1 MLKEFIKHIQ
11 ETTQPL
17 IQTIDPDIDS
27 GSTFAVTSDGK
38 AVELRPSIDHPDTLP
53 LHSLDALVKLV
64 QTEAIK
70 MADAAALTPLYI
82 TIPDHLTVRCF
93 GRPDPDARYF
103 RQVYY
108 EAKATDVP
116 GWGEKVQLGF
126 EEAQIALRTRF
137 QETPDTQY
145 AMKLLSDIC
154 CGAKVVYNDNGIA
167 TTVTTQKGV
176 ALQSNEQVRPII
188 TLKPY
193 RTFQEVEQPESIF
206 LIRVNERG
214 ISFTEA
220 DGGMWKLRARETVKA
235 FLEKALEAQR
245 AGEVREDAV

>member
-1 MLKEFIKHIQ
+1 MLKEFIEHIQ
-11 ETTQPL
+11 DTTRPQ
-17 IQTIDPDIDS
+17 IVEIDD
-27 GSTFAVTSDGK
+27 STFVIAPGGSATEV
-38 AVELRPSIDHPDTLP
+38 RPKIDRPDTLN

-64 QTEAIK
+64 QTEATK
-70 MADAAALTPLYI
+70 MAAPLYI

-93 GRPDPDARYF
+93 GQPDADARFF

-108 EAKATDVP
+108 EAHATDVP
-116 GWGEKVQLGF
+116 GWDETVRLGF

-137 QETPDTQY
+137 QETPDTIY

-154 CGAKVVYNDNGIA
+154 CGAKVVYNDSGIA

-220 DGGMWKLRARETVKA
+220 DGGMWKLQARETVKE
-235 FLEKALEAQR
+235 FLKDALEAEIT
-245 AGEVREDAV
+245 AGVVYIAL

>member
-1 MLKEFIKHIQ
+1 MLKEFIEHIQ
-11 ETTQPL
+11 KTTQP
-17 IQTIDPDIDS
+17 IIHQAGTR
-27 GSTFAVTSDGK
+27 TFVVTGDGE
-38 AVELRPSIDHPDTLP
+38 AGELRASLDCPNTLP

-64 QTEAIK
+64 RTEASR
-70 MADAAALTPLYI
+70 AESPLYI

-93 GRPDPDARYF
+93 GQPQPDARYF
-103 RQVYY
+103 RQFYY
-108 EAKATDVP
+108 EAHATDVP

-126 EEAQIALRTRF
+126 EEAQIAMRTRF
-137 QETPDTQY
+137 QETADTVY
-145 AMKLLSDIC
+145 ALKLLSDIC

-176 ALQSNEQVRPII
+176 ALQSNEQIRPII

-214 ISFTEA
+214 ITFTEA
-220 DGGMWKLRARETVKA
+220 DGGMWKLKARQTVKA
-235 FLEKALEAQR
+235 FLEEQLAEEVAGNGVYIAL
-245 AGEVREDAV
+245 

>member
-1 MLKEFIKHIQ
+1 MLREFIAHIQ
-11 ETTQPL
+11 ETTQPQ
-17 IQTIDPDIDS
+17 IAEIS
-27 GSTFAVTSDGK
+27 GSTFVIAPGGSATEV
-38 AVELRPSIDHPDTLP
+38 RPKIDHPDTLD

-64 QTEAIK
+64 RTEAAK
-70 MADAAALTPLYI
+70 GLTGDSLFTLYI
-82 TIPDHLTVRCF
+82 TVPDHLTVRCF
-93 GRPDPDARYF
+93 GQPQPDARFF

-137 QETPDTQY
+137 QETPDTIY

-220 DGGMWKLRARETVKA
+220 DGGMWKLRARETVKS
-235 FLEKALEAQR
+235 FLENALEAEIT
-245 AGEVREDAV
+245 AGVVYIAL